1 MDVTMERKHYQII
14 KTTSDLEGVITGK
27 EIHCLCDS
35 VERCIAELKRMY
47 TAEWIG
53 YPTIDKVLGNKILV
67 VDTEDSMVVY
77 SIREV
82 SRIAKRPPRKY
93 LLIPKLGRA
102 CDARP
107 YTTYGEALEEK
118 LRLERLTGNE
128 YIIAK

>member
-1 MDVTMERKHYQII
+1 MTLLTNYQII
-14 KTTSDLEGVITGK
+14 KTTSDLDGVVVGR

-35 VERCIAELKRMY
+35 IERCIAELKRMY
-47 TAEWIG
+47 HTKWIG
-53 YPTIDKVLGNKILV
+53 YPTIEKMLGNKILV

-77 SIREV
+77 SIKEV
-82 SRIAKRPPRKY
+82 QHIAKRPPRKY

-107 YTTYGEALEEK
+107 YTTYGEALDEK